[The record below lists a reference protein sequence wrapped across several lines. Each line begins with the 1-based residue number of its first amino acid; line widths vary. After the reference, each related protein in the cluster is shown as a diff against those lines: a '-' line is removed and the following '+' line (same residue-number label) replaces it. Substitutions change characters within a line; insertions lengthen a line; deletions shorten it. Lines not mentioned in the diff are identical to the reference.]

1 MTRTATTA
9 LTNALAADSVEPFFA
24 FKLEFDS
31 GTTRIWTGMGDLDFD
46 TGSGTETFLG
56 GSSLVGIQ
64 PNEETADIQATGC
77 TFSLNGID
85 NASISLALT
94 EDYQGRN
101 ATLFV
106 GAFSSGAVVADPY
119 ILFKGFM
126 DTMDISDNG
135 QTASIQVKAE
145 SRLVSLQKA
154 RIRRFTEQDQK
165 LIDSTD
171 EGLGYVLDLQNR
183 TIAWGS
189 GKPDTFIGT
198 SPIGFIGLGFGSPL
212 NI

>member
-1 MTRTATTA
+1 MTRPATTA
-9 LTNALAADSVEPFFA
+9 LLNALAADAVEPFFA
-24 FKLEFDS
+24 VKLEFDS
-31 GTTRIWTGMGDLDFD
+31 GTTRIWTGMGDLAFD
-46 TGSGTETFLG
+46 AGSGSETFLG
-56 GSSLVGIQ
+56 GSSLVSIQ
-64 PNEETADIQATGC
+64 PNEETADTQANGC
-77 TFSLNGID
+77 SFALNGIESA
-85 NASISLALT
+85 NISLALT

-101 ATLFV
+101 ATLFL

-119 ILFKGFM
+119 VLFKGFM

-135 QTASIQVKAE
+135 ETASIQVKAE

-154 RIRRFTEQDQK
+154 RMRRFTDQDQK

-171 EGLGYVLDLQNR
+171 KGLEYVVSLQNK

-189 GKPDTFIGT
+189 GKPDNNGAPTLPNIGQ
-198 SPIGFIGLGFGSPL
+198 FPL

>member
-101 ATLFV
+101 ATLFL

-119 ILFKGFM
+119 ILFKGLM

-154 RIRRFTEQDQK
+154 RIRRITEQDQK
-165 LIDSTD
+165 LID
-171 EGLGYVLDLQNR
+171 
-183 TIAWGS
+183 
-189 GKPDTFIGT
+189 
-198 SPIGFIGLGFGSPL
+198 
-212 NI
+212 

>member
-1 MTRTATTA
+1 MTRPATTA
-9 LTNALAADSVEPFFA
+9 LLNALAADAVEPFFA
-24 FKLEFDS
+24 VKLEFDT
-31 GTTRIWTGMGDLDFD
+31 GTTRIWTGMGDLAFD
-46 TGSGTETFLG
+46 AGSGSETFLG
-56 GSSLVGIQ
+56 GASLVTIA
-64 PNEETADIQATGC
+64 PNQETSDVQSSTC
-77 TFSLNGID
+77 TFALNGIESA
-85 NASISLALT
+85 NISLALT

-101 ATLFV
+101 ATLFL

-119 ILFKGFM
+119 VLFKGFM

-135 QTASIQVKAE
+135 ETASIQVRAE

-154 RIRRFTEQDQK
+154 RMRRFTDQDQK

-171 EGLGYVLDLQNR
+171 KGLEYVVSLQNK

-189 GKPDTFIGT
+189 GKPDNNGAPDFSNIGQF
-198 SPIGFIGLGFGSPL
+198 PI